1 MDKKQPRIVIVGGGP
16 SGLLTAHYLQKN
28 GYRDVWVLEKLGR
41 IGGLADSITFNNR
54 SFDLGAN
61 YITPAYREIRKL
73 AKELGA
79 TTYAERPFIAMRLPL
94 DDMQHGKA
102 ELGSIVAGMRLR
114 KDGKSK
120 VPLLSFA
127 WANVRYIWKRHKLRK
142 LLDGPTL
149 AGAEKN
155 EEMSIPFIDWLERN
169 KLMELYGVFLLPVN
183 LMGYGTVET
192 TPALYPLKFMTL
204 KTYIPML
211 IKETPVIGNVS
222 RWPRRFTDG
231 FQRFFDR
238 LSWRL
243 NVRLNISISSIRRDE
258 HGVHIR
264 YEQHEQIL
272 DRVRSHARE
281 MRADRL
287 ILACPLTSDVVHDQL
302 SLDIAPGSSEDE
314 LLSKVQSLS
323 YCMTTRHVRGENFDG
338 KDPLAACYPQPEIFT
353 VKKGVPPDESK
364 PAYPW
369 GVAKQWNDS
378 DFVQFYTRIAFEDFH
393 DATEAD
399 VETLVERGV
408 EDVVRVMGG
417 TLVAPDESWSTY
429 NRFPYFQHVDCEAIR
444 GGWFTK
450 LEEQQGVNNT
460 YYVGGATNFELVEP
474 IAEYAKNLVARH
486 FPPVRD

>member
-1 MDKKQPRIVIVGGGP
+1 MENKQPRIAIIGAGP
-16 SGLLTAHYLQKN
+16 SGLLTAHYLQQN

-79 TTYAERPFIAMRLPL
+79 TTYAERPFISMRLPL
-94 DDMQHGKA
+94 DDMQNGRA
-102 ELGSIVAGMRLR
+102 ELGSIVGGMRLR

-120 VPLLSFA
+120 VPMLRFV
-127 WANVRYIWKRHKLRK
+127 WANVRYIWKRFKLGA

-149 AGAEKN
+149 EDAGSK

-169 KLMELYGVFLLPVN
+169 KLIDLYGVFLLPVN

-204 KTYIPML
+204 KTFIPML
-211 IKETPVIGNVS
+211 IKETPVLGNIS

-231 FQRFFDR
+231 FQRFFER

-243 NVRLNISISSIRRDE
+243 NIRLNVKVKSIHRDAD
-258 HGVHIR
+258 GVRIK
-264 YEQHEQIL
+264 YQQAEQIL
-272 DRVRSHARE
+272 DDVRLHDGE
-281 MRADRL
+281 LKVDFV
-287 ILACPLTSDVVHDQL
+287 ILACPLTPDVVHDQL
-302 SLDIAPGSSEDE
+302 SLDVTPGSGEDE

-323 YCMTTRHVRGENFDG
+323 YCMVTRHVRGENFDG

-353 VKKGVPPDESK
+353 VKKGADPDTSK

-369 GVAKQWNDS
+369 GAAKQWHDS
-378 DFVQFYTRIAFEDFH
+378 DFVQFYTRIAFEDFN
-393 DATEAD
+393 DATDDD
-399 VETLVERGV
+399 VQALVERGV
-408 EDVVRVMGG
+408 DDVVRVMGG
-417 TLVAPDESWSTY
+417 KLVDPSETWATY

-444 GGWFTK
+444 DGWFTK
-450 LEEQQGVNNT
+450 LEQQQGVNST
-460 YYVGGATNFELVEP
+460 FYVGGATNFELVEP
-474 IAEYAKNLVARH
+474 IAEYAKNLVAQH
-486 FPPVRD
+486 FPPIGT